1 MNLVDVFDQCAG
13 LAQIARKCP
22 TPTLR
27 YAYVKSM
34 RDFLGQSRWL
44 QVQIQGATVAG
55 TPQYNLGSD
64 PVVEIIS
71 IVGNMRGTQAA
82 GGSSSYFPIVPA
94 DGEIFNPNVQSN
106 RPSLFAYIP
115 EGQFALWPTPD
126 AAYPLLVT
134 VCVQPKEGVTQVPSA
149 PLVKYSGYIENGAL
163 AYLLGLPGQ
172 PWTNL
177 VEARRQEELFRRGVG
192 EAKTDVQRKFQSGST
207 RVKPR
212 AFLRG

>member
-44 QVQIQGATVAG
+44 QVQIAGATAVG
-55 TPQYNLGSD
+55 VPQYNLGSD

-71 IVGNMRGTQAA
+71 IVGNMRGEEPSA
-82 GGSSSYFPIVPA
+82 SSSPYFPIYPGSSDV
-94 DGEIFNPNVQSN
+94 FNPNAPNN
-106 RPSLFAYIP
+106 RPSVFSYIP
-115 EGQFALWPTPD
+115 EGQFAVWPTPD
-126 AAYPLLVT
+126 KVYPLLVT

-149 PLVKYSGYIENGAL
+149 PLAKYSSYIENGAL
-163 AYLLGLPGQ
+163 AFLLSVPGQ
-172 PWTNL
+172 PWTDL

-192 EAKTDVQRKFQSGST
+192 EAKTEVQRKFQSGST